1 MPHNEFKEI
10 LTALFNGN
18 AGEAEQAA
26 ETISY
31 DSVFN
36 ISDEYDRRK
45 QDRINY
51 FEFLKLRKSIR
62 KQRFMTTPRSIIPD
76 LLTSCVVTSKN
87 VMALMPRK

>member
-1 MPHNEFKEI
+1 MKNEFKEI
-10 LTALFNGN
+10 FTSLFNGN

-51 FEFLKLRKSIR
+51 FEVLKLKRLSEN
-62 KQRFMTTPRSIIPD
+62 S
-76 LLTSCVVTSKN
+76 
-87 VMALMPRK
+87 

>member
-1 MPHNEFKEI
+1 MNKSDFAEI
-10 LTALFNGN
+10 FTSLFNGN
-18 AGEAEQAA
+18 VGEAEQAA

-51 FEFLKLRKSIR
+51 FEVLKLKRLSEN
-62 KQRFMTTPRSIIPD
+62 T
-76 LLTSCVVTSKN
+76 
-87 VMALMPRK
+87 

>member
-1 MPHNEFKEI
+1 MNKSDFAEI
-10 LTALFNGN
+10 LTILFNGN

-51 FEFLKLRKSIR
+51 FEVIKLRKTLDI
-62 KQRFMTTPRSIIPD
+62 
-76 LLTSCVVTSKN
+76 
-87 VMALMPRK
+87 

>member
-1 MPHNEFKEI
+1 MNKSDFAEI
-10 LTALFNGN
+10 FTSLFNGN

-51 FEFLKLRKSIR
+51 FEVLKLKRLSEN
-62 KQRFMTTPRSIIPD
+62 T
-76 LLTSCVVTSKN
+76 
-87 VMALMPRK
+87 

>member
-1 MPHNEFKEI
+1 MNKSEFAEI
-10 LTALFNGN
+10 FTSLFNGN
-18 AGEAEQAA
+18 VGEAEQAA

-51 FEFLKLRKSIR
+51 FELLKLRR
-62 KQRFMTTPRSIIPD
+62 
-76 LLTSCVVTSKN
+76 LTENS
-87 VMALMPRK
+87 

>member
-1 MPHNEFKEI
+1 MNKSDFAEI
-10 LTALFNGN
+10 FTNLFNGN

-51 FEFLKLRKSIR
+51 FEYLKLSKSAE
-62 KQRFMTTPRSIIPD
+62 KS
-76 LLTSCVVTSKN
+76 
-87 VMALMPRK
+87 

>member
-1 MPHNEFKEI
+1 MNKSDFTEI
-10 LTALFNGN
+10 LKSLYNGN
-18 AGEAEQAA
+18 KGQAEQTA

-51 FEFLKLRKSIR
+51 FEYMKLRKSAEN
-62 KQRFMTTPRSIIPD
+62 S
-76 LLTSCVVTSKN
+76 
-87 VMALMPRK
+87 

>member
-1 MPHNEFKEI
+1 MNKSDFAEI
-10 LTALFNGN
+10 FTSLFNGN

-51 FEFLKLRKSIR
+51 FEYMKLRKSAE
-62 KQRFMTTPRSIIPD
+62 RS
-76 LLTSCVVTSKN
+76 
-87 VMALMPRK
+87 